1 MTKNIKYFLGA
12 FFLTL
17 FFFWGINF
25 LQCGMER
32 YFYAQITQPFEN
44 LAIINVLEIKKKPKP
59 SIEAESVASFKINK
73 TGKQRF
79 LFRKN
84 SDKSLPI
91 ASLTKLMTALLVMEN
106 TPYNDYN
113 LAKKIIVSKTAAG
126 QYNVPIYGN
135 LKQGQ
140 QISVEEFL
148 ELILHY
154 SSNDAAFALAEV
166 IGFENFIE
174 KMNEKAKILGL
185 ENTYFTNPTGLDPE
199 NSDLI
204 PNYSTASDLIKL
216 SSYILENH
224 PLIFEISSRN
234 SRYLIENGIL
244 DLSILDNQVIIG
256 GKTGYTE
263 KAGGCILFIFSDEKE
278 NYFINLI
285 LGSESPQKRIEEMQK
300 LIDWINS

>member
-25 LQCGMER
+25 LQHGMER

>member
-17 FFFWGINF
+17 FLFWGVSS
-25 LQCGMER
+25 LQNGMER
-32 YFYAQITQPFEN
+32 YFYAQITHPFEN
-44 LAIINVLEIKKKPKP
+44 LAVINVLEITKRPKP

-106 TPYNDYN
+106 TPYNDYD
-113 LAKKIIVSKTAAG
+113 LAKKTIVSKTAAG

-140 QISVEEFL
+140 QISIEELL
-148 ELILHY
+148 ELMLHY
-154 SSNDAAFALAEV
+154 SSNDAAFALAEI

-216 SSYILENH
+216 SKYILENH
-224 PLIFEISSRN
+224 PLTFEISSRN
-234 SRYLIENGIL
+234 SRYLTENGIL
-244 DLSILDNQVIIG
+244 YLNILDNQIVIG

-278 NYFINLI
+278 NYFINII
-285 LGSESPQKRIEEMQK
+285 LGSESPQKRVEEMQK
-300 LIDWINS
+300 LINWINS

>member
-12 FFLTL
+12 FFLTSFL
-17 FFFWGINF
+17 FWGVNS
-25 LQCGMER
+25 LQHGIER

-44 LAIINVLEIKKKPKP
+44 LVIIDVLEITKKPKL
-59 SIEAESVASFKINK
+59 SIEAESIASFKINK

-84 SDKSLPI
+84 SAKSLPI

-106 TPYNDYN
+106 TPYNDYD
-113 LAKKIIVSKTAAG
+113 LAKKTIISKIAAE
-126 QYNVPIYGN
+126 QYNIPVYGN

-140 QISVEEFL
+140 QISVEELL
-148 ELILHY
+148 ELMLHY
-154 SSNDAAFALAEV
+154 SSNDAAFALVEI
-166 IGFENFIE
+166 IGFENFID
-174 KMNEKAKILGL
+174 KMNEKAEILGL
-185 ENTYFTNPTGLDPE
+185 ENTYFTNPTGLDPIE
-199 NSDLI
+199 PDLI

-224 PLIFEISSRN
+224 PLIFEISSSN
-234 SRYLIENGIL
+234 GRYLTENGIL
-244 DLSILDNQVIIG
+244 HLSILDNQIVIG

-263 KAGGCILFIFSDEKE
+263 KAGGCMLFIFSDEKE

-285 LGSESPQKRIEEMQK
+285 LGSESPQKRVEEMQK
-300 LIDWINS
+300 LINWINS